1 MAVPKKR
8 MSRSQRGQRRAHDAI
23 KLTVAIQTCPSC
35 GAAMQRHHVCAA
47 CGEYRGVK
55 VFADNDT
62 ANGSSDNGGSG
73 AASDSAE

>member
-55 VFADNDT
+55 V
-62 ANGSSDNGGSG
+62 
-73 AASDSAE
+73 